1 MATTTSVYETLIKK
15 TTAKSTKY
23 VATKSDPLKLR
34 NATVTTN
41 DNNVLARIPKGT
53 AVTVMSYSAPSGWTA
68 VKYGNYYGF
77 VASQYLS
84 DTKPTTASTT
94 TSSTSS
100 SSSTTYTISPNP
112 SATTTTNNNSSM
124 ASEKIK
130 KVLKVVGIAAGVGV
144 LAYGAYK
151 FMQKKKMLPV
161 ANSGETKALNGVCK
175 SKKCRKSKSKSKKS
189 RRGRGKLTLR

>member
-34 NATVTTN
+34 NTTATTN
-41 DNNVLARIPKGT
+41 DNNVLVRIPKGK

-84 DTKPTTASTT
+84 DTKPTTSTT
-94 TSSTSS
+94 TSPSST
-100 SSSTTYTISPNP
+100 SSTTYTISPNP

-144 LAYGAYK
+144 IAYGAYK

-175 SKKCRKSKSKSKKS
+175 SKKCRKSKSKKS

>member
-1 MATTTSVYETLIKK
+1 
-15 TTAKSTKY
+15 
-23 VATKSDPLKLR
+23 
-34 NATVTTN
+34 
-41 DNNVLARIPKGT
+41 
-53 AVTVMSYSAPSGWTA
+53 
-68 VKYGNYYGF
+68 
-77 VASQYLS
+77 
-84 DTKPTTASTT
+84 
-94 TSSTSS
+94 
-100 SSSTTYTISPNP
+100 
-112 SATTTTNNNSSM
+112 M

-175 SKKCRKSKSKSKKS
+175 SKKCRKKSKSKKS